1 MTGRGSYDHSEDSE
15 KTLQYGQAFQQH
27 PRWTASPPGNGPSQ
41 VPPAEQQTP
50 PWQAPSIPWPPASS
64 PAAPVPGPT
73 PRRRGGGRGAWV
85 GAGLAI
91 ILAVAAV
98 AMVVIQTRG
107 DDQSTDT
114 APAAAP
120 NSTPAGADSQSTTA
134 APAPAAAVS
143 SADLPGLL
151 PSASELSD
159 LLLLGQLSLVTDA
172 ALPYGDTSD
181 QEDCGAVAAPGLHQ
195 GYDGSGYT
203 AMRIQDLNDGTPD
216 TFSVSVSQAVATFP
230 DDQKAQDFVRT
241 ESERWAECKY
251 KPVTLRYPGAA
262 DKVWQIR
269 NPSFNDGVLTVSMS
283 GFPGGGCQ
291 HALTSARNVAI
302 DVRICTD
309 RGSAQA
315 PQLAAKIAERVP
327 AA

>member
-1 MTGRGSYDHSEDSE
+1 MTGRGGYEHSEDFE
-15 KTLQYGQAFQQH
+15 QTLQYGQVYQQH
-27 PRWTASPPGNGPSQ
+27 PNWTPPPSPGAPQALPQ
-41 VPPAEQQTP
+41 QQTP
-50 PWQAPSIPWPPASS
+50 QWQATSTPWPPASS
-64 PAAPVPGPT
+64 PAAPT
-73 PRRRGGGRGAWV
+73 PRRGGRGAWL
-85 GAGLAI
+85 GAGAAVV
-91 ILAVAAV
+91 LAVAAV
-98 AMVVIQTRG
+98 GAVVIQMRG
-107 DDQSTDT
+107 GDQSTNA

-120 NSTPAGADSQSTTA
+120 NSTPAAADQQSTS
-134 APAPAAAVS
+134 APAPAAAAVS
-143 SADLPGLL
+143 SQDLPGLL
-151 PSASELSD
+151 PTASELSD
-159 LLLLGQLSLVTDA
+159 MLLLGKLSLVNDA

-181 QEDCGAVAAPGLHQ
+181 QEDCGSVAAPGLHQ

-203 AMRIQDLNDGTPD
+203 AMRVQDLYDGTPD

-230 DDQKAQDFVRT
+230 DDQKAQEFVRT
-241 ESERWAECKY
+241 ESGRWAQCKY
-251 KPVTLRYPGAA
+251 KSVTLRYPGVA

-269 NPSFNDGVLTVSMS
+269 NPSFTDGVLTVSMS

-291 HALTSARNVAI
+291 HTLTSARNVAI

>member
-1 MTGRGSYDHSEDSE
+1 MTGRGGYDHSEDSE
-15 KTLQYGQAFQQH
+15 KTLQYGQVFPQH
-27 PRWTASPPGNGPSQ
+27 PHWTA
-41 VPPAEQQTP
+41 PPAPDTGAPQVAHQP
-50 PWQAPSIPWPPASS
+50 QMPQWQAASTPWPPASS
-64 PAAPVPGPT
+64 PPAPAPGPT
-73 PRRRGGGRGAWV
+73 PKRGGRGAWL
-85 GAGLAI
+85 GAGVAI

-98 AMVVIQTRG
+98 AMVVIQMRG
-107 DDQSTDT
+107 DGPPADA

-120 NSTPAGADSQSTTA
+120 DSAPAGANPQSSTS
-134 APAPAAAVS
+134 APAPAAAAVS
-143 SADLPGLL
+143 SGDLPGLL
-151 PSASELSD
+151 PDATELSD
-159 LLLLGQLSLVTDA
+159 LLLLGKLSLVTDA

-181 QEDCGAVAAPGLHQ
+181 QEDCGGVAAPGLHQ

-203 AMRIQDLNDGTPD
+203 AMRIQDLYDGTPD
-216 TFSVSVSQAVATFP
+216 TFTVSVSQAVATFP
-230 DDQKAQDFVRT
+230 DDQKAQEFVRA
-241 ESERWAECKY
+241 ESDRWAQCKY
-251 KPVTLRYPGAA
+251 KPVTLRFPGVA

-269 NPSFNDGVLTVSMS
+269 NPSFTDGVLTVSMS

>member
-1 MTGRGSYDHSEDSE
+1 MTGRGGYDHSEDSE
-15 KTLQYGQAFQQH
+15 KTLQYGQQVYQQH
-27 PRWTASPPGNGPSQ
+27 PHWTTPPAPGNGAPQ
-41 VPPAEQQTP
+41 VLPQQQTP
-50 PWQAPSIPWPPASS
+50 QWQATSTPWPPTSS
-64 PAAPVPGPT
+64 PAAPAPAPT
-73 PRRRGGGRGAWV
+73 RGGRGAWL
-85 GAGLAI
+85 GAGAAI

-98 AMVVIQTRG
+98 AMVAIQVRG
-107 DDQSTDT
+107 DDQSTAA

-120 NSTPAGADSQSTTA
+120 NSTPAGADQQSTS
-134 APAPAAAVS
+134 APEPAAAAVS
-143 SADLPGLL
+143 SDDLPGLL
-151 PSASELSD
+151 PNATELSD
-159 LLLLGQLSLVTDA
+159 MLLMGQLSLVTDA

-181 QEDCGAVAAPGLHQ
+181 QEDCGSVAAPGLHQ

-230 DDQKAQDFVRT
+230 DDQKAEEFVRT
-241 ESERWAECKY
+241 ESDRWAQCKY

-269 NPSFNDGVLTVSMS
+269 NPSFAKGVLTVSMS

-291 HALTSARNVAI
+291 HTLTSARNVAI
-302 DVRICTD
+302 DVRICSD
-309 RGSAQA
+309 KGSAQA